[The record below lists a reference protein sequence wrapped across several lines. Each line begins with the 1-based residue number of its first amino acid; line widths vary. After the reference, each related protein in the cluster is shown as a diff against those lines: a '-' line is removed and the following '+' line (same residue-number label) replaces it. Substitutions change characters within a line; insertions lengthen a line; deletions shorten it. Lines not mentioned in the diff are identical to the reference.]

1 MLACLAEAIG
11 MAQREAEH
19 LRRELDR
26 VGARRGPCFSE
37 DLKRRATAWIVKR
50 RAAGVRVAEVA
61 AELGLAQG
69 TVLSWSARARA
80 THSLVPVEV
89 VTEPSAEKTVSVVSP
104 SGFRI
109 EGLSLLEAAALLRA
123 VG

>member
-1 MLACLAEAIG
+1 
-11 MAQREAEH
+11 

-37 DLKRRATAWIVKR
+37 ALKRRATAWIVKR
-50 RAAGVRVAEVA
+50 RAAGVIVADIASEP
-61 AELGLAQG
+61 GLARG
-69 TVLSWSARARA
+69 TVMKWSVGVRA
-80 THSLVPVEV
+80 TRAMVPVEV
-89 VTEPSAEKTVSVVSP
+89 VAEPSSERTVSIVSP

-123 VG
+123 VR